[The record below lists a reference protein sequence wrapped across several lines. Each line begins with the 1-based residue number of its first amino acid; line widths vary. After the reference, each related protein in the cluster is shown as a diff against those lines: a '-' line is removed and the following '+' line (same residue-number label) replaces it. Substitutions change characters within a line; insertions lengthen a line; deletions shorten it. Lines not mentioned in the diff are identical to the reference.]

1 MLIIELKRRFPIDK
15 IYGITVKNISDKFI
29 IHGEDNEYDYVYSS
43 KKRKEIIEIISS
55 VYMDLKKTDLKISLV
70 DDTSVKKYVTTE
82 TEKKN
87 NPNITKMNLEKLSN
101 LNEYLYNFKMIFS
114 SDEKIKEINL
124 KNFNVLKII
133 GKASYGRLILCENNL
148 SKDRYTTKIFYKNEI
163 VSPDKIY
170 ESTNKDFDENKCPF
184 LSKLNFCFQYKD
196 KIYFFMEYLPGGE
209 FFHHLR
215 KFRFFDEDKVCFYG
229 FQIAIA
235 LEFLHKKNIVYS
247 DLKPENIF
255 LDEKGY
261 LKLANFGNFKS
272 LKNYKEKIEFVGTPE
287 YLAPEI
293 LKGENYNYS
302 LDWWCFGILLFEM
315 LYGITPFYDNDS
327 SIMFRRIKEEEVKFP
342 DEINYDKEEIKFLD
356 EIKYH
361 KEEVEFLDK
370 IKISEDAKDII
381 KNLLQKNPNER
392 LGSKSGIEE
401 IVNHSF
407 FKKFNYDSIEKK
419 KIEAS
424 FIPQLNNDNV
434 NDFIKYI

>member
-114 SDEKIKEINL
+114 SDEKVKEINL

-170 ESTNKDFDENKCPF
+170 ESTNKDFNENKCPF

-209 FFHHLR
+209 LFHHLR
-215 KFRFFDEDKVCFYG
+215 KFRFFDEDKVRLYG
-229 FQIAIA
+229 FQIAKA

-272 LKNYKEKIEFVGTPE
+272 LKNNKEKIEFVGTPE

-327 SIMFRRIKEEEVKFP
+327 SIMFRRIKEEKVIFP
-342 DEINYDKEEIKFLD
+342 DEINNDKEEVKFLD

-407 FKKFNYDSIEKK
+407 FKDVNYDSIEKK
-419 KIEAS
+419 KIEEP